1 MLGDQITDLKGK
13 VTGQRV
19 LDAECPTIETSISS
33 KGTAKGVQVNEVL
46 TFLGKPSSPGVIR
59 GKGHGLFTSTESD
72 VATYTGEGV
81 GRMTPS
87 GTKWY
92 GSIFFTA
99 GSTGKL
105 TFLND
110 MVAVFESEIDIE
122 GNFLEKS
129 WEWK

>member
-1 MLGDQITDLKGK
+1 
-13 VTGQRV
+13 V

-33 KGTAKGVQVNEVL
+33 KGSAKGVQVNEVL
-46 TFLGKPSSPGVIR
+46 AFLGKPSSPSVIR
-59 GKGHGLFTSTESD
+59 GKGHGLFTTAESAM
-72 VATYTGEGV
+72 ATFAGEGV

-87 GTKWY
+87 RTKWY

-110 MVAVFESEIDIE
+110 MVAVFESGIDMGEI
-122 GNFLEKS
+122 FKEKLGMEVS
-129 WEWK
+129 I